1 MKCKYIG
8 TYWPELTG
16 KFGTIDLDESDEYV
30 FGYMILRIKNDDGS
44 ESSIYVDN
52 SEIQEDK

>member
-1 MKCKYIG
+1 MKYKYIG

-16 KFGTIDLDESDEYV
+16 KFGTIDLDESDEY
-30 FGYMILRIKNDDGS
+30 YLLRIKNDDGS

-52 SEIQEDK
+52 SEIQEDN